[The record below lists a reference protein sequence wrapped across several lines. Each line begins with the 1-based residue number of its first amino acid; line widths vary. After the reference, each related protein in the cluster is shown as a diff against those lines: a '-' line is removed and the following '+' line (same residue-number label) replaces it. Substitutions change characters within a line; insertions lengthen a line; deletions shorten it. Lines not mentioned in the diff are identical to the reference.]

1 MGSQPFLVHT
11 VAMKAAADLI
21 VNPSPTHAFQSSLDK
36 AERRAVI
43 PAYNLI
49 QQKEQNGFL
58 RKFRRAGQ
66 PPQTAILSL
75 QEGFYRISH
84 DALLEGLQRLALT

>member
-21 VNPSPTHAFQSSLDK
+21 VNPSSTHAFQSSLDK

-43 PAYNLI
+43 LAHNLI
-49 QQKEQNGFL
+49 QQKEQNGFCGN
-58 RKFRRAGQ
+58 FGAPASPPDCDPRAAG
-66 PPQTAILSL
+66 
-75 QEGFYRISH
+75 G
-84 DALLEGLQRLALT
+84 LLTHCPRCLAGGSPRLALT